1 MEETIQAGYGE
12 AVGGHTNRAAGFCAL
27 LGMVLLLN
35 QGGTGAE
42 GMARDE
48 QEIAGV
54 ESSDLANQI
63 KGGGLSGQNEILKDA
78 ETLVLKML
86 SLQDRGEG
94 NLRLSE
100 AIPEPSLRLPEL
112 SDGGTVWEAVQEQ
125 TDRMPGDRAAD
136 FSMSGGSACQTE
148 PGISGAGEGN
158 ELLRQAAPGDTADAG
173 MEMNPAASSGE
184 GAAVEKPVVPE
195 SFPNVGN
202 TVEPMVPEMPSDT
215 GNTVEPM
222 VPEMP
227 SDTGN
232 TVEPIVPE
240 VPSDIESSVKPT
252 VPEAPSDIGNT
263 VEPIV
268 PEAPSDTGNTVEP
281 IVPETPSDIGN
292 TVEPIVPETPSDI
305 ESSVKPTVPGASS
318 DTGNTVE
325 PIVPETPSDTG
336 NTVDPIAPDMPSD
349 IGSSEKPIV
358 PDIPADIED
367 VKDPSQPDQDSSL
380 STGDDDAAADT
391 GAGENQDQ
399 DAPSCFLLDEMGMLC
414 GFLPEYAEIAD
425 GCLTLPAECTGIRSG
440 AFSGSGAG
448 IVELYIPAGA
458 AVVEEGALSGLVSLE
473 WIDVEPGNPGCTGDC
488 GVLFDSTGTVL
499 LAFPAAWMDVYAV
512 PPCVTRIAGR
522 AFEGTSI
529 YRLDIRDCMGLTFG
543 EQVFGA
549 SGGNGI
555 QVAVPEQELELYT
568 DMLAGYAVTV
578 TK

>member
-1 MEETIQAGYGE
+1 MEETIQAGYSE
-12 AVGGHTNRAAGFCAL
+12 TGGDHPNRAAGFCAL

-42 GMARDE
+42 GMAQSE
-48 QEIAGV
+48 QGITRV
-54 ESSDLANQI
+54 ESSDFANQI
-63 KGGGLSGQNEILKDA
+63 KGGGLSGQNGILKDA

-86 SLQDRGEG
+86 PMQDGGES

-112 SDGGTVWEAVQEQ
+112 SDGGTVWEAVQET
-125 TDRMPGDRAAD
+125 TDRTPD
-136 FSMSGGSACQTE
+136 FAMSGGSACQTE
-148 PGISGAGEGN
+148 PGISGAGEGD
-158 ELLRQAAPGDTADAG
+158 ELLWQAAGDTADAG
-173 MEMNPAASSGE
+173 MEMNPAASPGE

-202 TVEPMVPEMPSDT
+202 TVEPMVPEALSDT
-215 GNTVEPM
+215 GNVVEPI
-222 VPEMP
+222 VPEIP

-240 VPSDIESSVKPT
+240 IPSDIESTVKPT
-252 VPEAPSDIGNT
+252 VPEVPSDIENT
-263 VEPIV
+263 VKPTV
-268 PEAPSDTGNTVEP
+268 PEPPLDIESAVKPMVPGAPSDTGITVEP
-281 IVPETPSDIGN
+281 IVPETPSDTGS
-292 TVEPIVPETPSDI
+292 TVEPIVPETPSD
-305 ESSVKPTVPGASS
+305 
-318 DTGNTVE
+318 TGSTVE

-336 NTVDPIAPDMPSD
+336 NTVDPIVPDMPSD

-358 PDIPADIED
+358 PDIPADSED

-399 DAPSCFLLDEMGMLC
+399 DVPSCFLLDEMGMLC

-440 AFSGSGAG
+440 AFSGSGTG
-448 IVELYIPAGA
+448 IVELYIPVGA

-473 WIDVEPGNPGCTGDC
+473 WIDVEPGNPGCTSDC

>member
-86 SLQDRGEG
+86 PLQDRGEG

-125 TDRMPGDRAAD
+125 TDRMPGDRTAD

-195 SFPNVGN
+195 FFPNVGN

-215 GNTVEPM
+215 GNTVEP
-222 VPEMP
+222 
-227 SDTGN
+227 
-232 TVEPIVPE
+232 
-240 VPSDIESSVKPT
+240 
-252 VPEAPSDIGNT
+252 
-263 VEPIV
+263 IV
-268 PEAPSDTGNTVEP
+268 PEA
-281 IVPETPSDIGN
+281 
-292 TVEPIVPETPSDI
+292 PSDI

>member
-48 QEIAGV
+48 QEIARV

-63 KGGGLSGQNEILKDA
+63 KGGGLSGQNEIMKDA

-86 SLQDRGEG
+86 PLQDGGER

-125 TDRMPGDRAAD
+125 TDRMPGDRTAD

-195 SFPNVGN
+195 FFPNVGN

-215 GNTVEPM
+215 GNTVEP
-222 VPEMP
+222 
-227 SDTGN
+227 
-232 TVEPIVPE
+232 
-240 VPSDIESSVKPT
+240 
-252 VPEAPSDIGNT
+252 
-263 VEPIV
+263 IV
-268 PEAPSDTGNTVEP
+268 PEAP
-281 IVPETPSDIGN
+281 
-292 TVEPIVPETPSDI
+292 
-305 ESSVKPTVPGASS
+305 S

-367 VKDPSQPDQDSSL
+367 VKDPSQPDQDSFL

-414 GFLPEYAEIAD
+414 GFLPEYAEIVD

-473 WIDVEPGNPGCTGDC
+473 WIDVEPGNPGCTGGC

>member
-86 SLQDRGEG
+86 PLQDRGEG

-125 TDRMPGDRAAD
+125 TDRMPGDRTAD

-202 TVEPMVPEMPSDT
+202 TVEPMVPEAPSDT
-215 GNTVEPM
+215 GNI
-222 VPEMP
+222 
-227 SDTGN
+227 
-232 TVEPIVPE
+232 VEPIVPE
-240 VPSDIESSVKPT
+240 IPSDIESSVKPT
-252 VPEAPSDIGNT
+252 VPGAS
-263 VEPIV
+263 
-268 PEAPSDTGNTVEP
+268 SDTGNA
-281 IVPETPSDIGN
+281 
-292 TVEPIVPETPSDI
+292 VEPIVPETPSDI

-448 IVELYIPAGA
+448 IVELYIPARA

-473 WIDVEPGNPGCTGDC
+473 LIAVEPGNPGCTGDC

>member
-12 AVGGHTNRAAGFCAL
+12 AGGNHPNRAAGFCAL

-48 QEIAGV
+48 QEIARV

-86 SLQDRGEG
+86 PLQDRGEG

-125 TDRMPGDRAAD
+125 TDRMPGDRTAD

-148 PGISGAGEGN
+148 PGISGAGEGD
-158 ELLRQAAPGDTADAG
+158 ELLRQTAAGNTADVG
-173 MEMNPAASSGE
+173 MEMNPAVSSGE

-195 SFPNVGN
+195 YFPNVGN
-202 TVEPMVPEMPSDT
+202 TVEPMAPEAPSDT
-215 GNTVEPM
+215 GN
-222 VPEMP
+222 
-227 SDTGN
+227 
-232 TVEPIVPE
+232 I
-240 VPSDIESSVKPT
+240 
-252 VPEAPSDIGNT
+252 

-268 PEAPSDTGNTVEP
+268 PEAPSDTGNA
-281 IVPETPSDIGN
+281 
-292 TVEPIVPETPSDI
+292 VEPIVPETPSDI

-318 DTGNTVE
+318 DTGNAVEPIVPEAPSDTENTVE

-336 NTVDPIAPDMPSD
+336 NTVDPIVPDIPSD

>member
-1 MEETIQAGYGE
+1 MTERTGDRKMEETIQAGYGE
-12 AVGGHTNRAAGFCAL
+12 AVGEHTNRAAGFCAL

-48 QEIAGV
+48 QEIARV

-86 SLQDRGEG
+86 PLQDRGEG

-125 TDRMPGDRAAD
+125 TDRMPGDRTAD

-184 GAAVEKPVVPE
+184 GAAVEKLVVPE

-215 GNTVEPM
+215 GNTVEP
-222 VPEMP
+222 
-227 SDTGN
+227 
-232 TVEPIVPE
+232 
-240 VPSDIESSVKPT
+240 
-252 VPEAPSDIGNT
+252 
-263 VEPIV
+263 
-268 PEAPSDTGNTVEP
+268 

-292 TVEPIVPETPSDI
+292 TVESIVPETPSDI

-358 PDIPADIED
+358 PDIPADNEE

-448 IVELYIPAGA
+448 IVELYIPARA

-473 WIDVEPGNPGCTGDC
+473 WIDVEPGNPGCTGGC